1 MFTQILNWI
10 ALAITLGAFTV
21 LWFLKRAGRAGF
33 GLRVL
38 TATFVGIVIGI
49 VFQHHV
55 GYVAFFGDVWAQVI
69 AALVV
74 PLLFFSVI
82 ASITGLADSIK
93 LRNIAVK
100 SVVLLLLNTLT
111 ASLVTLALAS
121 LFHVGRGFNYEPPAN
136 YQQTEVPGVV
146 ETLAGLFP
154 SNVAENWVS
163 NQVVPVVVFALLV
176 AFAYNQAAANETGR
190 EKVKSFRAFIDA
202 GNSVLGRAVQ
212 IIVGFTPYAV
222 LSLIAAAVGT
232 KDVATLLPLLLVLV
246 VAYVAMILQLFLVQP
261 LILSATTRLNPLYF
275 FKTFWPA
282 GAVAFTSQSSIGTIP
297 VTVRQLKQS
306 GVPEETG
313 SFVASLGANLGMPG
327 CAGVWPTLLAVF
339 AINAQGLTYSP
350 WQYAVLVGLTL
361 LVSVG
366 TVGVPGT
373 ATVTATSVFAA
384 AGLPV
389 PFIAIAQPISSI
401 VDMGRTA
408 LNVASAANTAVIV
421 AATEG
426 KLDRGAYRGVS
437 PTTATDDSPV
447 VHELEST
454 FHVR

>member
-1 MFTQILNWI
+1 MSATILSWL
-10 ALAITLGAFTV
+10 ALAVTLAAFAV
-21 LWFLKRAGRAGF
+21 LWYLKHSGKAGF

-38 TATFVGIVIGI
+38 VATAVGIAIGV
-49 VFQHHV
+49 VFQNCV
-55 GYVAFFGDVWAQVI
+55 DYVAFFGDVWSQVI
-69 AALVV
+69 LALVV

-93 LRNIAVK
+93 LRNITAK
-100 SVVLLLLNTLT
+100 SVVLLLLNTFT
-111 ASLVTLALAS
+111 SSLITLALAGA
-121 LFHVGRGFNYEPPAN
+121 LHVGRGFDYELPTD
-136 YQQTEVPGVV
+136 YEQSEVPGVV
-146 ETLAGLFP
+146 ETLVGLFP
-154 SNVAENWVS
+154 SNVAENWTS
-163 NQVVPVVVFALLV
+163 NQVVPVVIFALLV
-176 AFAYNQAAANETGR
+176 AFAYNRVVATEAGR
-190 EKVKSFRAFIDA
+190 VKVESFRSFIDA
-202 GNSVLGRAVQ
+202 GNTVLGRAVQ
-212 IIVGFTPYAV
+212 IVVDFTPYAV

-246 VAYVAMILQLFLVQP
+246 VAYVAMILQFFVVQP
-261 LILSATTRLNPLYF
+261 LILAAITRLNPLYF

-282 GAVAFTSQSSIGTIP
+282 AAIAFTSQSSIGTIP
-297 VTVRQLKQS
+297 VTVRQLKQG

-313 SFVASLGANLGMPG
+313 SFIASLGANLGMPG

-339 AINAQGLTYSP
+339 AINALGLTYSP

-361 LVSVG
+361 LVSIG

-373 ATVTATSVFAA
+373 ATITATSVFAA

-426 KLDRGAYRGVS
+426 QLDQAAYRGES
-437 PTTATDDSPV
+437 PTAATEDSPV
-447 VHELEST
+447 VHELEGAL
-454 FHVR
+454 HVR

>member
-1 MFTQILNWI
+1 MSATILSWL
-10 ALAITLGAFTV
+10 ALAVTLAAFAV
-21 LWFLKRAGRAGF
+21 LWYLKRSGKAGF

-38 TATFVGIVIGI
+38 VATAVGIAIGV
-49 VFQHHV
+49 VFQNYV
-55 GYVAFFGDVWAQVI
+55 DYVAFFGDVWSQVI
-69 AALVV
+69 LALVV

-93 LRNIAVK
+93 LRNITAK
-100 SVVLLLLNTLT
+100 SVVLLLLNTFT
-111 ASLVTLALAS
+111 SSLITLALAGA
-121 LFHVGRGFNYEPPAN
+121 LHVGRGFDYELPTD
-136 YQQTEVPGVV
+136 YEQSEVPGVV
-146 ETLAGLFP
+146 ETLVGLFP
-154 SNVAENWVS
+154 SNVAENWTS

-176 AFAYNQAAANETGR
+176 AFAYNRVVATEAGR
-190 EKVKSFRAFIDA
+190 VKVESFRSFIDA
-202 GNSVLGRAVQ
+202 GNTVLGRAVQ
-212 IIVGFTPYAV
+212 IVVDFTPYAV

-246 VAYVAMILQLFLVQP
+246 VAYVAMILQFFVVQP
-261 LILSATTRLNPLYF
+261 LILAATTRLNPLYF

-282 GAVAFTSQSSIGTIP
+282 AAIAFTSQSSIGTIP
-297 VTVRQLKQS
+297 VTVRQLKQG

-313 SFVASLGANLGMPG
+313 SFIASLGANLGMPG

-339 AINAQGLTYSP
+339 AINALGLTYSP

-361 LVSVG
+361 LVSIG

-373 ATVTATSVFAA
+373 ATITATSVFAA

-426 KLDRGAYRGVS
+426 QLDQAAYRGEPS
-437 PTTATDDSPV
+437 AAATDDSPV
-447 VHELEST
+447 VHELEGAL
-454 FHVR
+454 HVR

>member
-1 MFTQILNWI
+1 MSATILSWL
-10 ALAITLGAFTV
+10 ALAVMLAAFAV
-21 LWFLKRAGRAGF
+21 LWYLKHSGKAGF

-38 TATFVGIVIGI
+38 VATAVGIAIGV
-49 VFQHHV
+49 VFQNCV
-55 GYVAFFGDVWAQVI
+55 DYVAFFGDVWSQVI
-69 AALVV
+69 LALVV

-93 LRNIAVK
+93 LRNITAK
-100 SVVLLLLNTLT
+100 SVVLLLLNTFT
-111 ASLVTLALAS
+111 SSLITLALAGA
-121 LFHVGRGFNYEPPAN
+121 LHVGRGFDYELPTD
-136 YQQTEVPGVV
+136 YEQSEVPGVV
-146 ETLAGLFP
+146 ETLVGLFP
-154 SNVAENWVS
+154 SNVAENWTS
-163 NQVVPVVVFALLV
+163 NQVVPVVIFALLV
-176 AFAYNQAAANETGR
+176 AFAYNRVVATEAGR
-190 EKVKSFRAFIDA
+190 VKVESFRSFIDA
-202 GNSVLGRAVQ
+202 GNTVLGRAVQ
-212 IIVGFTPYAV
+212 IVVDFTPYAV

-246 VAYVAMILQLFLVQP
+246 VAYVAMILQFFVVQP
-261 LILSATTRLNPLYF
+261 LILAAITRLNPLYF

-282 GAVAFTSQSSIGTIP
+282 AAIAFTSQSSIGTIP
-297 VTVRQLKQS
+297 VTVRQLKQG

-313 SFVASLGANLGMPG
+313 SFIASLGANLGMPG

-339 AINAQGLTYSP
+339 AINALGLTYSP

-361 LVSVG
+361 LVSIG

-373 ATVTATSVFAA
+373 ATITATSVFAA

-426 KLDRGAYRGVS
+426 QLDQAAYRGES
-437 PTTATDDSPV
+437 PTAATEDSPV
-447 VHELEST
+447 VHELEGAL
-454 FHVR
+454 HVR